1 MADRLETLQTKL
13 DDLTDPDGEYAV
25 VCPLSGKRPVPV
37 RGTSFPTPDAAESA
51 ADLVVAYRK
60 LLREV
65 DPHLENLPVAACAQ
79 SAEPLAL
86 DASGRRA
93 GRDRAS
99 RDHAGRG
106 PRDDGGGTAARA
118 SDGDDPATVTLSGAG
133 DDEWLRLT
141 DAPVVR
147 VRADGQPLDDAVVG
161 LELNAKL

>member
-13 DDLTDPDGEYAV
+13 DDLTHPDGEYAV

-51 ADLVVAYRK
+51 ADLVVEYRK

-65 DPHLENLPVAACAQ
+65 DPHLEHIPVAACAEA
-79 SAEPLAL
+79 AEPLTL
-86 DASGRRA
+86 DASGRRV
-93 GRDRAS
+93 GRDRAE
-99 RDHAGRG
+99 RDHARRGR
-106 PRDDGGGTAARA
+106 RDDSGATTTRA
-118 SDGDDPATVTLSGAG
+118 SDRDDSATVTLSGASDG
-133 DDEWLRLT
+133 EWLRLT

-147 VRADGQPLDDAVVG
+147 VREDGEPLDDAVVG